1 MGDRV
6 YLLTEGSRGLK
17 GPYLIAS
24 VPTLGKYILSLKNR
38 DLAKDSAKVEENYLV
53 LT

>member
-1 MGDRV
+1 V
-6 YLLTEGSRGLK
+6 YLSTEGSRGLE

-24 VPTLGKYILSLKNR
+24 VPTPGKYILSLENG
-38 DLAKDSAKVEENYLV
+38 DPAKDGVEVEENCLV